1 MVSSASTEPVEIK
14 RGKKVGSPSRSGAQ
28 EIGNRQNINRLVTS
42 PGPLAQSH
50 SQLSKSQP
58 LSSIQNANDNYLSS
72 SGKFPT
78 ANSFGSLNLVPE
90 TAAIDIPQQKKA
102 EIVKKHLVTE
112 DDLASSSE
120 QQADS
125 YALYSTS
132 HRLPGG
138 DAAHEVYKW
147 HAEVEN
153 APMKRTRSRSLY
165 LPRPTDPDTS
175 NIREP
180 GGFRRHHVIMKARKA
195 GKEPPIMIRNFID
208 FLTMYGHFAGE
219 DLSDDEE
226 EDYDEEYE
234 PILLESAPLLPR
246 ERPTTEGTAT
256 PSKAVFLLLK
266 SFVGTGVMF
275 LPKAFN
281 NGGMAFSCI
290 VLVFIAV
297 ISLCSFLLLI
307 RTRSHLNYPYSFGD
321 IGAALYG
328 NWMRLAVLFS
338 ITISQIGFVCAYMI
352 FVAENLDSVARQV
365 MGIELPTHIYI
376 AGQLFVY
383 VPLAMIRRI
392 SRLSFTALIA
402 DAFIMFGLLY
412 LYYYDISHL
421 IQHGTSDIV
430 SFNPDDFALFIGTA
444 VFTFEGIGLI
454 IPITESMKE
463 PEKFPKVLT
472 GVMIFISIL
481 FTSIGTLSYA
491 TFGSSV
497 KTVVIINLPNGPLV
511 QTIQLLYALAI
522 LLSIPL
528 QLFPAIRIMEQGLFE
543 KSGKDDP
550 YVKWQKNIFR
560 FLTVIACAL
569 ISWGG
574 ASDLD
579 KFVSLIGSF
588 ACVPLCFIYP
598 PLFHYKVA
606 RSLSAQMLDVFIL
619 LFGIFSLFYTT
630 HVTIRKWGGEDGE

>member
-1 MVSSASTEPVEIK
+1 MVSPAYAEPVEIR
-14 RGKKVGSPSRSGAQ
+14 RGKKINSPNRNGAQDIGLSPSSF
-28 EIGNRQNINRLVTS
+28 NRQNNINRLAAS
-42 PGPLAQSH
+42 PPLAQSY

-58 LSSIQNANDNYLSS
+58 YSGQNALDSHLSS
-72 SGKFPT
+72 SGKFPVT
-78 ANSFGSLNLVPE
+78 DSFGSFNQTPE
-90 TAAIDIPQQKKA
+90 SFAIDIPKQKQA

-112 DDLASSSE
+112 DDLAGNSEHYGSSGNNH
-120 QQADS
+120 
-125 YALYSTS
+125 ALYSTS
-132 HRLPGG
+132 HKLPGG
-138 DAAHEVYKW
+138 DATHEVYKW
-147 HAEVEN
+147 HAEIEN
-153 APMKRTRSRSLY
+153 APMKRTRSHSLH

-180 GGFRRHHVIMKARKA
+180 GGFRRHHVIMKARQA
-195 GKEPPIMIRNFID
+195 GKEPPNIITRNFID

-219 DLSDDEE
+219 DL
-226 EDYDEEYE
+226 
-234 PILLESAPLLPR
+234 
-246 ERPTTEGTAT
+246 ERATEGGTAT

-281 NGGMAFSCI
+281 IFSLFPATGIGG
-290 VLVFIAV
+290 V
-297 ISLCSFLLLI
+297 
-307 RTRSHLNYPYSFGD
+307 
-321 IGAALYG
+321 LYG

-352 FVAENLDSVARQV
+352 FVAKNLKSVAEQV
-365 MGIELPTHIYI
+365 MGIRTDLYMYI
-376 AGQLFVY
+376 IGQLFVF

-412 LYYYDISHL
+412 LYYFDISKL
-421 IQHGTSDIV
+421 VKDGVSDIKP
-430 SFNPDDFALFIGTA
+430 FNPEDFALFIGTA

-463 PEKFPKVLT
+463 PERFPGVLT
-472 GVMIFISIL
+472 GVMVFITVL
-481 FTSIGTLSYA
+481 FTSMGALSYA
-491 TFGSSV
+491 TFGSAIE
-497 KTVVIINLPNGPLV
+497 TVVIINLPSDDPIV
-511 QTIQLLYALAI
+511 QTVQFLYALAI

-543 KSGKDDP
+543 KSGKHDP

-560 FLTVIACAL
+560 FLTVVACAL

-588 ACVPLCFIYP
+588 ACVPLCFLYP
-598 PLFHYKVA
+598 PLFHYKAAA
-606 RSLSAQMLDVFIL
+606 RSFGAKSLDVFIFM
-619 LFGIFSLFYTT
+619 FGVFSLFYTT
-630 HVTIRKWGGEDGE
+630 YITIRKWGENE